1 MNSTKVDVHDPTRL
15 DGMGDIISSSILD
28 RVWECLDEELLGVI
42 LLGPE
47 E

>member
-1 MNSTKVDVHDPTRL
+1 MNSTKVDVHGPTRF

-42 LLGPE
+42 LFGPE